1 MKINNKQLQ
10 KLNWLAN
17 EEQFEL
23 KDKNMPSVQ
32 TIQFKYLF
40 NIYAVAQ
47 VKKNKDNISYTEK

>member
-40 NIYAVAQ
+40 NIYAVA
-47 VKKNKDNISYTEK
+47 